1 MLGAA
6 KAAGVSAPH
15 IFFLDP
21 PSCTIVMEYIEG
33 KRLRDSVSGL
43 STDELREVF
52 NLLGRAIGLLHNS
65 GIMHGDLTT
74 ANVIRNKGGLVF
86 VDFGLALRTTRV
98 EDHAVDLR
106 LIKETLSGAHSMAAP
121 TAMASLLEGYRHVI
135 GPARARQVMKQLS
148 NIERRGRYARVT

>member
-6 KAAGVSAPH
+6 KAAGVRTPH
-15 IFFLDP
+15 LFFLDL
-21 PSCTIVMEYIEG
+21 PSSTIVMEYIG
-33 KRLRDSVSGL
+33 GRRLRESVPSL

-52 NLLGRAIGLLHNS
+52 TLLGRDTGLLHRS

-74 ANVIRNKGGLVF
+74 ANVIRNESRLVF
-86 VDFGLALRTTRV
+86 IDFGLALRSRRV

-106 LIKETLSGAHSMAAP
+106 LIKETLTGAHSRAAP
-121 TAMASLLEGYRHVI
+121 AAMASLLEGYRSAT
-135 GPARARQVMKQLS
+135 GPRRARQVMKQLS